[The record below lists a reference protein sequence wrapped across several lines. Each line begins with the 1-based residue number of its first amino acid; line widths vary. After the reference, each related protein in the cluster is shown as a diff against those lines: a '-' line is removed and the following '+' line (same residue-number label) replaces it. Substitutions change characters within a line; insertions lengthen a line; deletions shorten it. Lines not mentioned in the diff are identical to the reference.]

1 MTKVDVQALEA
12 AVNGAH
18 FHALLMSIVH
28 LTGDASHLTDSRRA
42 QITDFVATDAGISPE
57 ENAQV
62 RSLAKQVLT
71 AHLEG
76 RLPRAKPLDGATIQ
90 RMMHFITGTTVPER
104 YLPFL
109 QEELGVASADPRH
122 PEWSLTSQQRADNK
136 LDVIVI
142 GAGMSG
148 LLAAIRLQQANIP
161 FRVIE
166 KNADV
171 GGTWL
176 ENTYPGCRVDSN
188 NQLYSYSFEPN
199 ARWPQFFSTQP
210 VLLEYFRMIAE
221 KYGLRRLISFNT
233 AVQRMVFDEAQDRWN
248 VQVRRPDGSLEEL
261 SARVVISAVGQLN
274 RPRLP
279 DIPGRDQF
287 RGDSFH
293 SAQWRHE
300 VPLEGRRVACIGTGA
315 SAFQYIPEIA
325 GRGCQI
331 EVFQR
336 TPPWLMPTPEYHDN
350 VPAAERWA
358 LANIPYYLSWY
369 RFWLFWLYV
378 DGFHEFVKC
387 DPNYKSDGRAVSV
400 ANAAIR
406 QRFEE
411 VLRQQVG
418 EHPTLLD
425 NVVPSYPFGGKRTL
439 RDNGKWISA
448 LKRPN
453 VALVT
458 SPISR
463 IDATGIVTADQR
475 HHPADVIV
483 YGTGFEASR
492 FLWPMQVSGL
502 GGQQLHDKWGQDARA
517 YLGMTIPGFP
527 NLFCLYGPNTNLVV
541 NGSIIM
547 FSECAMR
554 YTMQALHHMVK
565 EGLTRLD
572 IREEIYDD
580 YNKRVDH
587 ANAAMSWGIEGVSNW
602 YKSPTGRVSQN
613 WPFHTVDFWAMTREF
628 KPAEYQAR
636 QLDRFNTAEP

>member
-1 MTKVDVQALEA
+1 MTKVDVQPLEQ

-18 FHALLMSIVH
+18 FHALLMSVVH
-28 LTGDASHLTDSRRA
+28 LTGDASQLTEARRA
-42 QITDFVATDAGISPE
+42 RITDFVATDDGISPE
-57 ENAQV
+57 EDAQV
-62 RSLAKQVLT
+62 RTLARQVLT
-71 AHLEG
+71 AHFEG
-76 RLPRAKPLDGATIQ
+76 TLPPAKPLDGATIQ
-90 RMMHFITGTTVPER
+90 RMMDFITGTTIPER

-109 QEELGVASADPRH
+109 QEELGLAAADPRH
-122 PEWSLTSQQRADNK
+122 PGWSLTPQQRADNR
-136 LDVIVI
+136 LDAIVI

-148 LLAAIRLQQANIP
+148 LLAAIRLQQAGIP
-161 FRVIE
+161 FQVIE
-166 KNADV
+166 KNPDV
-171 GGTWL
+171 GGTWF

-199 ARWPQFFSTQP
+199 AHWPQFFSTQP
-210 VLLEYFRMIAE
+210 VLLDYFRRIAE
-221 KYGLRRLISFNT
+221 KYQLRRRISFDST
-233 AVQRMVFDEAQDRWN
+233 VEKMVFDEAADRWN
-248 VQVRRPDGSLEEL
+248 VSVRRSDGNVEEL

-287 RGDSFH
+287 TGDAFH
-293 SAQWRHE
+293 SAQWRHDI
-300 VPLEGRRVACIGTGA
+300 PLAGRRVACIGTGA

-325 GRGCQI
+325 AQDCQI

-350 VPAAERWA
+350 VPATERWS
-358 LANIPYYLSWY
+358 LANIPHYLSWY

-387 DPNYKSDGRAVSV
+387 DPAYTGDRRAVSA
-400 ANAAIR
+400 ANAAVR
-406 QRFEE
+406 DRFES

-418 EHPTLLD
+418 DHPTLF
-425 NVVPSYPFGGKRTL
+425 NHVVPNYPFGGKRTL

-448 LKRPN
+448 LKRVN
-453 VALVT
+453 VSLVT
-458 SPISR
+458 APIAR
-463 IDATGIVTADQR
+463 IDATGIVTSDQR

-492 FLWPMQVSGL
+492 FLWPMQVTGIA
-502 GGQQLHDKWGQDARA
+502 GEQLHDKWGPDARA

-554 YTMQALHHMVK
+554 YTMQALHHMLDK
-565 EGLTRLD
+565 GLTRVD
-572 IREEIYDD
+572 VRAEVYDD
-580 YNKRVDH
+580 YNKRVDQ

-613 WPFHTVDFWAMTREF
+613 WPFHTVDFWAMTRNF
-628 KPAEYQAR
+628 NPAEYRAR
-636 QLDRFNTAEP
+636 